1 MPTLLIYICGALL
14 LVKVVFH
21 LLMFDG
27 KQSRA
32 DLAIGVKLAIGLL
45 ARSSMPNLCFDNPY
59 ASLNRLYSIETCRVK
74 ISSDSI
80 KQAIG
85 TLAQAFRKA
94 KTMSEIY
101 MSLSTLS
108 WRPAV
113 FSTPASPHH

>member
-59 ASLNRLYSIETCRVK
+59 ASHQPLVLHRDVSCKDLI
-74 ISSDSI
+74 
-80 KQAIG
+80 
-85 TLAQAFRKA
+85 
-94 KTMSEIY
+94 
-101 MSLSTLS
+101 
-108 WRPAV
+108 
-113 FSTPASPHH
+113 